1 MVGRRLTKLT
11 LSLEC
16 TMFHEVKIF
25 DKKGEVKKVLSG
37 KNLSS
42 EYWNSFFNNP
52 FSDSK
57 KKSKGRGQKPKN
69 NTDFDDESLE

>member
-1 MVGRRLTKLT
+1 MAGRRLTKSA

-52 FSDSK
+52 LSDAK
-57 KKSKGRGQKPKN
+57 KKGKSRGQKPQN
-69 NTDFDDESLE
+69 NTDCVDESLE

>member
-1 MVGRRLTKLT
+1 MAGRRLTKLA

-37 KNLSS
+37 KNFHFGVLEFVFKQSVERCKKDAKKRLS
-42 EYWNSFFNNP
+42 P
-52 FSDSK
+52 QSK
-57 KKSKGRGQKPKN
+57 TAK
-69 NTDFDDESLE
+69 